1 MPVEKD
7 VFGFDELKKAFDKCG
22 KKYPNNADALLMSHG
37 QAVQKKT
44 KADTPVYKGKIS
56 AKSKIKPGQLQKS
69 WRVKPP
75 KLYQGEK
82 YRVVRIQSAA
92 PHAHLIEDGHEMV
105 SGGSSYLSER
115 TGTVISR
122 GRNKGKQ
129 KMIRRKMN
137 AAERSIRGVKGKGF
151 VEGKYMLEKAMSEA
165 RSRFEHDAEKMI
177 DDLTR
182 DIQV

>member
-1 MPVEKD
+1 MEKD
-7 VFGFDELKKAFDKCG
+7 VFGFDELKKAFDRCQKR
-22 KKYPNNADALLMSHG
+22 YPDNADALLMSHG

-56 AKSKIKPGQLQKS
+56 AGSKIKPGQLKKS

-75 KLYQGEK
+75 KTYQDEK
-82 YRVVRIQSAA
+82 YRVVRVQSKA
-92 PHAHLIEDGHEMV
+92 PHAHLIEDGHEMI

-115 TGTVISR
+115 TGAVISR

-129 KMIRRKMN
+129 KMVRRKMN

-151 VEGKYMLEKAMSEA
+151 IEGTYMLANAMSEA
-165 RSRFEHDAEKMI
+165 RRRFETDAERMI
-177 DDLTR
+177 DELTR